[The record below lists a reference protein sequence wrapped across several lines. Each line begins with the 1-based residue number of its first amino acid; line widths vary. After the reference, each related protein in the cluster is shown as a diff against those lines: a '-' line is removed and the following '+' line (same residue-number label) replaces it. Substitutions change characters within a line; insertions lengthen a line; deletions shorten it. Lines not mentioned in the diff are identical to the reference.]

1 MDASETKLIPLFSNL
16 NDQEAANLAGMLQ
29 PVTLEPN
36 QVLFWI
42 GEPGREF
49 FVITRGRV
57 HLTYPD
63 HTGREITLAI
73 LGPGDFLGEI
83 ALLDGGPRTAT
94 ARAAGTP
101 VSLLSLNRDQFHQF
115 ITQNPLSAIHM
126 MSILGGR
133 QRETVERLRGIRNVN
148 EVLEEQASRWQRI
161 AAGIA
166 AAAASE
172 PFLLAHAILFGTWI
186 TVNAFLGRA
195 RAPDPFPFPFLCFW
209 ASVEAIFLSLFIMVS
224 QNIQGKKDRIRTEI
238 EYQVALKMQVEI
250 MQLHQKID
258 RLPEEVIATISGDKQ
273 ELSPRS

>member
-1 MDASETKLIPLFSNL
+1 MDATETKAIPLFANL
-16 NDQEAANLAGMLQ
+16 NDEEAANLAQM
-29 PVTLEPN
+29 LEPRELAPH
-36 QVLFWI
+36 QVLFWL

-49 FVITRGRV
+49 FVITRGNI

-63 HTGREITLAI
+63 HAGNEMTLAI
-73 LGPGDFLGEI
+73 LGAGDFLGEI

-94 ARAAGTP
+94 ARAAGAP
-101 VSLLSLNRDQFHQF
+101 VSLLSLNREQFHRF

-126 MSILGGR
+126 MSVLGGR

-148 EVLEEQASRWQRI
+148 EVLQEQSSRWQRI
-161 AAGIA
+161 SAAIA

-172 PFLLAHAILFGTWI
+172 AFLMIHAILFGAWI
-186 TVNAFLGRA
+186 IMNIAMGKG

-209 ASVEAIFLSLFIMVS
+209 TSCEAIFLSLFILVS
-224 QNIQGKKDRIRTEI
+224 QNIQGKKDRIRTDI

-258 RLPEEVIATISGDKQ
+258 HLPEEVIGMMSGDEQ
-273 ELSPRS
+273 ERSRRT